1 MKYIKKFNESLDM
14 TKESFEEQ
22 CEVYLTELND
32 LDISVSIDI
41 LSKSRL
47 KTLMIVLF
55 INSKD
60 GSLFEWEYVKEVM
73 IPFLDFL
80 DNKYTIHN
88 IFIEDE
94 YEAEDPIDEYDEYHD
109 EREVTFEHIT
119 SDEFNSTEISW
130 LQIKLK

>member
-73 IPFLDFL
+73 LPFLDFL
-80 DNKYTIHN
+80 DNKYIIDSIVVH
-88 IFIEDE
+88 DE
-94 YEAEDPIDEYDEYHD
+94 YQDDYVLDMDDDD
-109 EREVTFEHIT
+109 ERCIEFDHIT

>member
-73 IPFLDFL
+73 LPFLEFL
-80 DNKYTIHN
+80 DNKYIIDSIVVH
-88 IFIEDE
+88 DE
-94 YEAEDPIDEYDEYHD
+94 YQDDYVLDMDDDD
-109 EREVTFEHIT
+109 ERGIEFDHIT

>member
-32 LDISVSIDI
+32 LDISVSISI
-41 LSKSRL
+41 FSL

-73 IPFLDFL
+73 LPFLEFL
-80 DNKYTIHN
+80 DNKYIIDSIVVH
-88 IFIEDE
+88 DE
-94 YEAEDPIDEYDEYHD
+94 YQDDYVLDMDDDD
-109 EREVTFEHIT
+109 ERCIEFDHIT

>member
-14 TKESFEEQ
+14 TKESFEEH

-73 IPFLDFL
+73 LPFLEFL
-80 DNKYTIHN
+80 DNKYIIDSIVVH
-88 IFIEDE
+88 DE
-94 YEAEDPIDEYDEYHD
+94 YQDDYVLDMDDDD
-109 EREVTFEHIT
+109 ERCIEFDHIT

>member
-1 MKYIKKFNESLDM
+1 MKYIK
-14 TKESFEEQ
+14 KESFEEQ

-73 IPFLDFL
+73 LPFLDFL
-80 DNKYTIHN
+80 DNKYIIDSIVVH
-88 IFIEDE
+88 DE
-94 YEAEDPIDEYDEYHD
+94 YQDDYVLDMDDD
-109 EREVTFEHIT
+109 ERCIEFDHIT

>member
-73 IPFLDFL
+73 LPFLEFL
-80 DNKYTIHN
+80 DNKYIIDSIVVH
-88 IFIEDE
+88 DE
-94 YEAEDPIDEYDEYHD
+94 YQDDYVLDMDDDD
-109 EREVTFEHIT
+109 ERCIEFDHIT

>member
-1 MKYIKKFNESLDM
+1 MKYIKKFNESLDI

-32 LDISVSIDI
+32 LDISVSIDV

-47 KTLMIVLF
+47 TTLMIVLF

-60 GSLFEWEYVKEVM
+60 GSLFEWEYVKEAM
-73 IPFLDFL
+73 LPFLEFL
-80 DNKYTIHN
+80 DNKYIIDSIVVH
-88 IFIEDE
+88 DE
-94 YEAEDPIDEYDEYHD
+94 YQDDYVLDMDDDD
-109 EREVTFEHIT
+109 ERSIEFDDIT

>member
-1 MKYIKKFNESLDM
+1 MKYIKKFNESLDI

-32 LDISVSIDI
+32 LDISVSIDV

-60 GSLFEWEYVKEVM
+60 GSLFEWEYVKEAM
-73 IPFLDFL
+73 LPFLEFL
-80 DNKYTIHN
+80 DNKYIIDSIVVH
-88 IFIEDE
+88 DE
-94 YEAEDPIDEYDEYHD
+94 YQDDYVLDMDDDD
-109 EREVTFEHIT
+109 ERGIEFDDIT

>member
-1 MKYIKKFNESLDM
+1 MKYM

-73 IPFLDFL
+73 LPFLEFL
-80 DNKYTIHN
+80 DNKYIIDSIVVH
-88 IFIEDE
+88 DE
-94 YEAEDPIDEYDEYHD
+94 YQDDYVLDMDDDD
-109 EREVTFEHIT
+109 ERCIEFDHIT

>member
-1 MKYIKKFNESLDM
+1 MKYIK
-14 TKESFEEQ
+14 KESFEEQ

-73 IPFLDFL
+73 LPFLEFL
-80 DNKYTIHN
+80 DNKYIIDSIVVH
-88 IFIEDE
+88 DE
-94 YEAEDPIDEYDEYHD
+94 YQDDYVLDMDDDD
-109 EREVTFEHIT
+109 ERCIEFDHIT

>member
-1 MKYIKKFNESLDM
+1 MKYIKKFNESLDI

-60 GSLFEWEYVKEVM
+60 GSLFEWEYVKEAM
-73 IPFLDFL
+73 LPFLEFL
-80 DNKYTIHN
+80 DNKYIIDSIVVH
-88 IFIEDE
+88 DE
-94 YEAEDPIDEYDEYHD
+94 YQDDYVLDMDDDD
-109 EREVTFEHIT
+109 ERGIEFDDIT

>member
-1 MKYIKKFNESLDM
+1 MKYIKKFNESLDI

-32 LDISVSIDI
+32 LDISVSIDV

-47 KTLMIVLF
+47 TTLMTVLF

-60 GSLFEWEYVKEVM
+60 GSLFEWEYVKEAM
-73 IPFLDFL
+73 LPFLEFL
-80 DNKYTIHN
+80 DNKYIIDSIVVH
-88 IFIEDE
+88 DE
-94 YEAEDPIDEYDEYHD
+94 YQDDYVLDMDDDD
-109 EREVTFEHIT
+109 ERSIEFDDIT

>member
-1 MKYIKKFNESLDM
+1 MKYIK
-14 TKESFEEQ
+14 KESFEEQ

-73 IPFLDFL
+73 LPFLDFL
-80 DNKYTIHN
+80 DNKYIIDSIVVH
-88 IFIEDE
+88 DE
-94 YEAEDPIDEYDEYHD
+94 YQDDYVLDMDDDD
-109 EREVTFEHIT
+109 ERCIEFDHIT

>member
-1 MKYIKKFNESLDM
+1 MKYIK
-14 TKESFEEQ
+14 KESFEEQ

-73 IPFLDFL
+73 LPFLDFL
-80 DNKYTIHN
+80 DNKYIIDSIVVH
-88 IFIEDE
+88 DE
-94 YEAEDPIDEYDEYHD
+94 YQDDYVFD
-109 EREVTFEHIT
+109 ERCIEFDHIT

>member
-1 MKYIKKFNESLDM
+1 MEYIKKFNESLDM

-73 IPFLDFL
+73 LPFLEFL
-80 DNKYTIHN
+80 DNKYIIDSIVVH
-88 IFIEDE
+88 DE
-94 YEAEDPIDEYDEYHD
+94 YQDDYVLDMDDDD
-109 EREVTFEHIT
+109 ERCIEFDHIT

>member
-73 IPFLDFL
+73 LPFLEFL
-80 DNKYTIHN
+80 DNKYIIDIIVVH
-88 IFIEDE
+88 DE
-94 YEAEDPIDEYDEYHD
+94 YQDDYVLDMDDDD
-109 EREVTFEHIT
+109 ERCIEFDHIT

>member
-1 MKYIKKFNESLDM
+1 M

-32 LDISVSIDI
+32 LDISVSIDV

-47 KTLMIVLF
+47 TTLMIVLF

-73 IPFLDFL
+73 LPFLEFL
-80 DNKYTIHN
+80 DNKYIIDSIVVH
-88 IFIEDE
+88 DE
-94 YEAEDPIDEYDEYHD
+94 YQDDYVLDMDDDD
-109 EREVTFEHIT
+109 ERSIEFDDIT